1 MRFKHIF
8 LGLLLCSILFST
20 PAVQAGDP
28 LMKLGRGVAN
38 IVFSPFEL
46 LIQPY
51 DMAHEEGNI
60 AGVTAGVFYGIF
72 FTVSRIVV
80 GAADVV
86 TFLIPLPGYTDNKY
100 DTGWGYGPMAF
111 HDNPW
116 VFDVEHNWGNFFYD
130 TEDMVSDRY

>member
-8 LGLLLCSILFST
+8 LGLLLCSVLFST

-38 IVFSPFEL
+38 IAFGPLEL
-46 LIQPY
+46 LMKPY
-51 DMAHEEGNI
+51 DTAREQGNI
-60 AGVTAGVFYGIF
+60 AGITAGVFYGVF
-72 FTVSRIVV
+72 YTVARVVV

-86 TFLIPLPGYTDNKY
+86 TFLVPLPGCADNKY

-111 HDNPW
+111 HDSPW
-116 VFDVEHNWGNFFYD
+116 VVDIEHNWGNFFYD
-130 TEDMVSDRY
+130 TEDMVSDKY